1 MSLYNQTKKFFN
13 KKKNKFITGALLG
26 VVLVAGIFG
35 FGVWNLN
42 QSEIN
47 QAKASDIT
55 VSPGGNVRISFW
67 YGNETDEDQGNTKGN
82 LEVRIGTYLQVQK
95 MYDVFDANGD
105 GNFDNETMYEVCTN
119 YLTNLPPTNPNATR
133 KRMFYIPRS
142 ANNTNGCSGNVVAS
156 ADTLQTIALPLG
168 NKTTRENFGRLIVD
182 AKLDQNVLNY
192 LNDATGENYKMGDV
206 LAQDLNFQGAS
217 AAFRTQ
223 VGTRTINT
231 SNANFSLTIGNV
243 SIIPI
248 TPTNLTPGGMI
259 PSQTFD
265 QATNLTCQSPAQVNS
280 TTSCNGTLPASFIAP
295 STPLKLNLQG
305 QTSVTCTFAS
315 NQKTFTCINMPSGSN
330 SGTFPV
336 QASIGTSTPTN
347 TGENVEIL
355 ADPVNPIPVIPI
367 TPTNLA
373 TGGLIPGQTFDQ
385 ATNLTCQEPV
395 TVGGTSTCSGS
406 LPNGFTA
413 PATGSLALNV
423 QGQSPVNCIFAANGK
438 DFTCSNMPVGNTAG
452 QFPIQSQVNGSTPTN
467 TGEVVTVATD
477 PTDPL
482 YLFPSSAIEFT
493 PTKQNPAI
501 YGEENLVITLNHNAN
516 ITECSIRI
524 RQYGT
529 QNQWINLNGQINGN
543 KCIATF
549 PKASQNSPRWDF
561 DLRITDTNDYKWG
574 ANPSYFMYYG
584 AISLIEIS
592 ACNVDQC

>member
-13 KKKNKFITGALLG
+13 NKRNKFITGALLG

-142 ANNTNGCSGNVVAS
+142 ANNTNSCSGTIVQS
-156 ADTLQTIALPLG
+156 ADNLQTIALPLG

-231 SNANFSLTIGNV
+231 SNASFSLTIGNV

-248 TPTNLTPGGMI
+248 TPTNLTTGGLI

-265 QATNLTCQSPAQVNS
+265 QATNLTCQ
-280 TTSCNGTLPASFIAP
+280 
-295 STPLKLNLQG
+295 
-305 QTSVTCTFAS
+305 
-315 NQKTFTCINMPSGSN
+315 
-330 SGTFPV
+330 
-336 QASIGTSTPTN
+336 
-347 TGENVEIL
+347 E
-355 ADPVNPIPVIPI
+355 PI
-367 TPTNLA
+367 
-373 TGGLIPGQTFDQ
+373 
-385 ATNLTCQEPV
+385 
-395 TVGGTSTCSGS
+395 TVGGISTCSGS

-413 PATGSLALNV
+413 PTTGSLALNF

-452 QFPIQSQVNGSTPTN
+452 DFPIQAQVNGSTPTN
-467 TGEVVTVATD
+467 TGEVVTVAID
-477 PTDPL
+477 PKDAL

-501 YGEENLVITLNHNAN
+501 YGEENLVITLNHNTN
-516 ITECSIRI
+516 ITECTIRI

-529 QNQWINLNGQINGN
+529 QNQWTDLNGQINGN

-561 DLRITDTNDYKWG
+561 DLRITDTDGYKWG

-592 ACNVDQC
+592 ACNVDEC